1 MRQVIV
7 SSLISADS
15 VVGDPQGWANRNF
28 EADDV
33 VASIEALKRSHAM
46 LMGRRAYEYFAPVW
60 GPADNPY
67 AEQLRRLP
75 KLVFTSAP
83 LTGSWPNA
91 EAAGSDP
98 VGTVRR
104 LKAEGEGDLMIYGF
118 TRLAATLL
126 TAGLVDRLE
135 LAVHPVLVGTGA
147 GPFLAG
153 QVGEMELVQTKVR
166 RSGVVNLT
174 YRCGPRPAPVV
185 G

>member
-28 EADDV
+28 EAEDV
-33 VASIEALKRSHAM
+33 AASIAALQRSHAM

-75 KLVFTSAP
+75 KLVFTSRP
-83 LTGSWPNA
+83 LSGGWENA
-91 EAAGSDP
+91 EVAGPDP
-98 VGTVRR
+98 VATVRE
-104 LKAEGEGDLMIYGF
+104 LKEQGDDDLMIYGF

-126 TAGLVDRLE
+126 QAGLVDLLK

-147 GPFLAG
+147 GPFL
-153 QVGEMELVQTKVR
+153 
-166 RSGVVNLT
+166 
-174 YRCGPRPAPVV
+174 
-185 G
+185 